1 MRRFSISMRLIVP
14 ASLPRCF
21 WLVPAAVLLLAS
33 VPGGAFGQLQINE
46 LGNAAVKVSPLDDTA
61 LRVKQSTDGED
72 ARGVYGISEGGTNSY
87 GVYGLS
93 GGSYSYGVYGHSKDS
108 YQAYGVYGKTSGNN
122 YSEYAGYFEGDLAY
136 TGTLSNPS
144 DQKLKKNAEGLGK
157 GLSGEVAEQVQANAQ
172 GTSAGGEARDSPRS
186 EARAKVLQLDPKS
199 YRYRRGEYA
208 MGLPE
213 GKQYGLVAQQ
223 VEELFPELV
232 HTQAHPADS
241 AQAAGNQGAGEEGG
255 LKYKSVSYLQLVPLL
270 VQTVKEQ
277 QAEID
282 ALRERVR
289 ALEENQ

>member
-61 LRVKQSTDGED
+61 LRVKRSTNDGD
-72 ARGVYGISEGGTNSY
+72 ARGVYGISDGYLSSY

-93 GGSYSYGVYGHSKDS
+93 EGGYGS
-108 YQAYGVYGKTSGNN
+108 YGVYGKTTGGSSS
-122 YSEYAGYFEGDLAY
+122 YMYAGYFEGDLAY
-136 TGTLSNPS
+136 TGTLSNAS

-172 GTSAGGEARDSPRS
+172 GTSAGGGARDSPRS
-186 EARAKVLQLDPKS
+186 EARAKVLQLEPKS

-241 AQAAGNQGAGEEGG
+241 AQAAGNQGTGEEGV
-255 LKYKSVSYLQLVPLL
+255 LEYKSVSYLQLVPLL

-282 ALRERVR
+282 ALRERLR
-289 ALEENQ
+289 ALEQE

>member
-1 MRRFSISMRLIVP
+1 
-14 ASLPRCF
+14 
-21 WLVPAAVLLLAS
+21 VLLLAS

-61 LRVKQSTDGED
+61 LRVKRSTDGGD
-72 ARGVYGISEGGTNSY
+72 ARGVYGISDGYGYSY

-93 GGSYSYGVYGHSKDS
+93 EGGYGS
-108 YQAYGVYGKTSGNN
+108 YGVYGKTTGG
-122 YSEYAGYFEGDLAY
+122 YSTYAGYFEGDLAY

-172 GTSAGGEARDSPRS
+172 GTSAGGGARDSPRS
-186 EARAKVLQLDPKS
+186 EARAKVLQLEPKS

-241 AQAAGNQGAGEEGG
+241 AQAAGNQGTGEEGV
-255 LKYKSVSYLQLVPLL
+255 LEYKSVSYLQLVPLL

-289 ALEENQ
+289 ALEQE